1 MSTLVER
8 ERELTALESAIDEAA
23 SGRGG
28 MVVVTG
34 EAGAG
39 KTALLHAFC
48 ERSAGSARVL
58 RGMCDGLRTPQPLGP
73 LHDIAATT
81 GDALIE
87 LLRGDPVPYAVATAL
102 IDELRGGPAIV
113 VVEDIHWADE
123 ATLDVLRLV
132 ARRIETVRAV
142 LAVSYRE
149 EELDPRHP
157 VRLMV
162 GELASAVS
170 LRRVP
175 LSPLSPDAVARLAEP
190 YGIDPLELHRTTA
203 GNAFFVTEV
212 LAAGGSGDPGHG
224 PRRRPR
230 PHRAALAGRA
240 GRARRC
246 RGRAAAR
253 GDLAL
258 ETLSGA
264 DSTHGSTSAS
274 PRACSSRWARASR
287 SGTSWPASP
296 SRSRSH
302 RPARAAL
309 HRAALDALLARG
321 RGDRDLARLA
331 HHAEAAGDRDA
342 VLELAP
348 LAAALCL
355 VRRRTSGGG
364 RRSMRARSASPR
376 ACPPTRSRRLLDA
389 ARARV
394 LPHRSGRRRDRC
406 ASRRVRPLSR
416 AGTTS
421 GDRARRLRPSR
432 TSSGAP
438 AAVRRPGRSRTR
450 RSTCSSRSPPARSSC
465 MPTRRC
471 RSSAIPRRSGA
482 AAQEWATRAHELAA
496 RTDDPAA
503 VAHALFALGRL
514 RVRRRPRA
522 AGPETV
528 LRARALAEQSG
539 LEAIAAESFLTLGEI
554 DAGLEYCR
562 GPRRRADRAV
572 PRRRALPRRAER
584 GPLDGRDE
592 RPPRVVLG
600 RPRRLDLPDHAVAH
614 GAGPGARAPR
624 RPRRRAP
631 HRRRA
636 EARGSHR

>member
-1 MSTLVER
+1 MQSRIPTIGGHVAGVDLVER
-8 ERELTALESAIDEAA
+8 DRELTALESVIDEAA

-39 KTALLHAFC
+39 KTALLHALC

-81 GDALIE
+81 GGALLE

-212 LAAGGSGDPGHG
+212 LASGGTEIPATVRDAVLARTGRLSPDARAVLDAVAIAP
-224 PRRRPR
+224 
-230 PHRAALAGRA
+230 PHAETWL
-240 GRARRC
+240 
-246 RGRAAAR
+246 
-253 GDLAL
+253 L
-258 ETLSGA
+258 ETLSGSLDA
-264 DSTHGSTSAS
+264 RLDECITSGVLVS
-274 PRACSSRWARASR
+274 VGECVSFRHELARLAVEESI
-287 SGTSWPASP
+287 P
-296 SRSRSH
+296 
-302 RPARAAL
+302 PARARRL

-321 RGDRDLARLA
+321 REDRELARLA
-331 HHAEAAGDRDA
+331 YHAEAAGDRDA

-348 LAAALCL
+348 LAAAY
-355 VRRRTSGGG
+355 
-364 RRSMRARSASPR
+364 ASSV
-376 ACPPTRSRRLLDA
+376 AA
-389 ARARV
+389 HQEAAEQYARALRFSEG
-394 LPHRSGRRRDRC
+394 LPTDEVASLLTRRAHECYLTDQADDAIGALRD
-406 ASRRVRPLSR
+406 ASALYRERDDIRRQGETLTTLSNI
-416 AGTTS
+416 
-421 GDRARRLRPSR
+421 LWC
-432 TSSGAP
+432 
-438 AAVRRPGRSRTR
+438 PGRGAEARPVASEAIDVLESLPAGPELVHAYATLSFLCHCSRE
-450 RSTCSSRSPPARSSC
+450 
-465 MPTRRC
+465 
-471 RSSAIPRRSGA
+471 GV

-496 RTDDPAA
+496 RTNDPAA
-503 VAHALFALGRL
+503 VAHALFALGRCEY
-514 RVRRRPRA
+514 RHRPRPRDRRRSCR
-522 AGPETV
+522 
-528 LRARALAEQSG
+528 RARSPSRAGSRRSPPSRSSRSARS
-539 LEAIAAESFLTLGEI
+539 TLGSST
-554 DAGLEYCR
+554 A
-562 GPRRRADRAV
+562 
-572 PRRRALPRRAER
+572 
-584 GPLDGRDE
+584 
-592 RPPRVVLG
+592 RPTASRSSSCTSSPS
-600 RPRRLDLPDHAVAH
+600 
-614 GAGPGARAPR
+614 AP
-624 RPRRRAP
+624 
-631 HRRRA
+631 
-636 EARGSHR
+636 SSS